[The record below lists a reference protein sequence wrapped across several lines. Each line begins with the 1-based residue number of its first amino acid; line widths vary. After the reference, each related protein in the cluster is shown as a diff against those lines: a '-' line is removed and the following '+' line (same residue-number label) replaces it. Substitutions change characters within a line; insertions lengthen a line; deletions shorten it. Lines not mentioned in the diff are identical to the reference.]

1 MLKILQARLQQYMNW
16 EFPDVQAVF
25 RKGRGTKD
33 QIANIHWIIEK
44 AREFHKNIYF
54 CFIYYAKA
62 LTVWITTNSGKFLKR
77 WEYQTML
84 PVSSGTEWQKLKI
97 GKGKEAVRH
106 PGGGNGH
113 YEERLIWPVRRKTGE
128 FLGGPVVKNPPFS
141 ARDVGSIP
149 GQGTKIP
156 YAMGRLSPGTTT
168 TELVCEP
175 HLESSCASNDL
186 HDAMKIPFATT
197 QTQCRQTNTFLK
209 KGMKYGYILQYG
221 WNLKPLC

>member
-113 YEERLIWPVRRKTGE
+113 YEERLKWPVRRKTGE
-128 FLGGPVVKNPPFS
+128 FLGGPVVKNPPFN
-141 ARDVGSIP
+141 ARDMGSIP
-149 GQGTKIP
+149 GQGTKILHRKWKKRKWSLSVISNSATP
-156 YAMGRLSPGTTT
+156 WTVAYQAPPSMEFSRQEYWTGLSFPSPGIF
-168 TELVCEP
+168 L
-175 HLESSCASNDL
+175 
-186 HDAMKIPFATT
+186 T
-197 QTQCRQTNTFLK
+197 Q
-209 KGMKYGYILQYG
+209 G
-221 WNLKPLC
+221 LKPGLPYCR